1 MPTISSFYGILIR
14 MFYSDHPPPHF
25 HARYGE
31 FEATVNI
38 GTLEVMEGQ
47 LPRRALNLVREW
59 AMMHKK
65 NFWTTGASAGRTRLR
80 RRLSHWHDRSQYS
93 MHWDVVEVKPEPRY
107 RLFVRFKD
115 GVAGH
120 VQLRP
125 EDLTGALAPLRDE
138 RFFGQVFIDYGAVAW
153 PGEIDL
159 APDAMYAQI
168 AGQRD
173 GLRQVG

>member
-1 MPTISSFYGILIR
+1 MY
-14 MFYSDHPPPHF
+14 
-25 HARYGE
+25 
-31 FEATVNI
+31 
-38 GTLEVMEGQ
+38 
-47 LPRRALNLVREW
+47 
-59 AMMHKK
+59 
-65 NFWTTGASAGRTRLR
+65 
-80 RRLSHWHDRSQYS
+80 
-93 MHWDVVEVKPEPRY
+93 WDVVEVKPEPHY

-138 RFFGQVFIDYGAVAW
+138 QFFRQVFIDYGAVAW

-168 AGQRD
+168 ASQSD
-173 GLRQVG
+173 GLQHVG